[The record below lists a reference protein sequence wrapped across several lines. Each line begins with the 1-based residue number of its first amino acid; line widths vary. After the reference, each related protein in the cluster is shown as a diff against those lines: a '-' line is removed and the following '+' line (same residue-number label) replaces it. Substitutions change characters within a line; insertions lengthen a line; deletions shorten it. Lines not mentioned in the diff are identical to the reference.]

1 MIPVT
6 VHVQFETPEE
16 VSNQIYDMLQANSNG
31 RNKKGSNE
39 VTKTAERGTAQFI
52 ILAEDVNPPELL
64 AHVPLICAE
73 KDIPFGYVPSQE
85 HLAQA
90 AGLPAG
96 VKAASIAVMEITK
109 GAQETF
115 TKVVEA
121 INGLKA

>member
-31 RNKKGSNE
+31 RIKKGSNE

-73 KDIPFGYVPSQE
+73 KGIPFGYVPSQE

-90 AGLPAG
+90 AGLQQVSRQP
-96 VKAASIAVMEITK
+96 
-109 GAQETF
+109 Q
-115 TKVVEA
+115 
-121 INGLKA
+121 LL